1 MYSRKLE
8 QRLSF
13 LPSMSICIVCVLCF
27 VSHSFGCFM
36 KFNDIESRIFLMTLV
51 YGSVYACVCIYIFM
65 KYIQIYRNMFVDLCA
80 LYGK

>member
-36 KFNDIESRIFLMTLV
+36 KFNDIESWIFLMTLV
-51 YGSVYACVCIYIFM
+51 YGSVYACVYIYI
-65 KYIQIYRNMFVDLCA
+65 YEVHTNI
-80 LYGK
+80 